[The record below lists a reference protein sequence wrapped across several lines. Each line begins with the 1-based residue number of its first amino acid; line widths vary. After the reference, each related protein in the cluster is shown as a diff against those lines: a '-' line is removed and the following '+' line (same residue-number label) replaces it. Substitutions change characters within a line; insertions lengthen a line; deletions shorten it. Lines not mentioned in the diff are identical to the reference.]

1 MRHAPCTKRQPAA
14 TSRARRP
21 PTAPRAVALLVAL
34 TVIGCA
40 GKPYVQREVERL
52 DNRLATVD
60 RERDATA
67 AALTDHEDRLAET
80 ERLATL
86 ASERAHEA
94 EHLLRA
100 APAFETAY
108 TVDGIRF
115 PAGSSRLST
124 EAETLLDQL
133 TTRLELEDRESHL
146 EIRASADDLGKARG
160 MAVRRHLHVA
170 GGVPLHAM
178 HVLPSTDAVAGGDTT
193 SAPAVED
200 GQVAIAVL
208 RPPSLP

>member
-14 TSRARRP
+14 SSRARRP
-21 PTAPRAVALLVAL
+21 PTAPRVVALLVAL
-34 TVIGCA
+34 AVIGCA
-40 GKPYVQREVERL
+40 GKSYVRREVERL
-52 DNRLATVD
+52 DDRLATVD

-67 AALTDHEDRLAET
+67 AALTDHEHRLAAT

-86 ASERAHEA
+86 ASERAREV
-94 EHLLRA
+94 EHRLRTT
-100 APAFETAY
+100 PPLETAY
-108 TVDGIRF
+108 TVDGIPF
-115 PAGSSRLST
+115 PSGSSRLST

-133 TTRLELEDRESHL
+133 TTRLELEDRETHL
-146 EIRASADDLGKARG
+146 EIRASADDLGRARG
-160 MAVRRHLHVA
+160 RAVRRHLHVA

-178 HVLPSTDAVAGGDTT
+178 RVLPATDAVAGGDTT
-193 SAPAVED
+193 SAPRAED

>member
-1 MRHAPCTKRQPAA
+1 MRHAPRTKRQPAA

-21 PTAPRAVALLVAL
+21 PTAPQGVALLVAL

-40 GKPYVQREVERL
+40 GKPYVQREVKRL
-52 DNRLATVD
+52 DDRLATVD

-67 AALTDHEDRLAET
+67 ATLNDHEDRLAET

-86 ASERAHEA
+86 ASERASEA

-100 APAFETAY
+100 TPPFETAY

-115 PAGSSRLST
+115 SPGSSRLST

-133 TTRLELEDRESHL
+133 TTRLELEDRETHL

-160 MAVRRHLHVA
+160 MAVRRHLHLA

-178 HVLPSTDAVAGGDTT
+178 RVLPSTDAGAGGDTT
-193 SAPAVED
+193 SAPRLGD
-200 GQVAIAVL
+200 GQVTIAVL

>member
-1 MRHAPCTKRQPAA
+1 M
-14 TSRARRP
+14 
-21 PTAPRAVALLVAL
+21 ALLVAL

-40 GKPYVQREVERL
+40 GKTYVRREVERL
-52 DNRLATVD
+52 DDRLASVD
-60 RERDATA
+60 QERDATA

-80 ERLATL
+80 ERLVTL

-100 APAFETAY
+100 APPFETAY

-115 PAGSSRLST
+115 PPGSSRLST

-133 TTRLELEDRESHL
+133 TTRLKLEDRETHV
-146 EIRASADDLGKARG
+146 EIRVPADDLGKARG

-178 HVLPSTDAVAGGDTT
+178 RVLPAPDAAADGDTT
-193 SAPAVED
+193 SAPRAGD
-200 GQVAIAVL
+200 GQVVIAVL